1 MIGHLGIVAKPAKP
15 AKVQLFRHF
24 QLAKV
29 WRKSGESGGERI
41 CLRRH
46 LRHAF
51 AALSPAGTRGIPRV
65 SPLSPVSES
74 ARAVP
79 SLAAAIAECLSLH
92 AQALDRLGTDRP
104 ELDDRVDPEFRVKVV
119 RQRSNVSASLE
130 GDPELHRRHVEALNK
145 GLSILLRRLAPQP
158 PKPPRPSLPLW
169 DDIAKAWRVPGP
181 RQVDTGNPD
190 RPFNDHIDDLF

>member
-1 MIGHLGIVAKPAKP
+1 VAK
-15 AKVQLFRHF
+15 
-24 QLAKV
+24 
-29 WRKSGESGGERI
+29 G
-41 CLRRH
+41 
-46 LRHAF
+46 F
-51 AALSPAGTRGIPRV
+51 ACAATCATLSPHFRQLERAV
-65 SPLSPVSES
+65 SQGFRRFRRFRES

-190 RPFNDHIDDLF
+190 RPFNDHIDDIF